1 MAQLTLQ
8 SDDSIVAFSAEN
20 DAGQRAT
27 NAFRKT
33 NPFESQ
39 ISAIAIAYGQAANE
53 ADAVRADLKPDA
65 LTRTIRD
72 SLTKHMPAPYAKA
85 RDAITAAKRTNDQRV
100 TDLEKPP
107 VDPIIASETRA
118 IFRGLSVAEQ
128 HHMVRAAGLESL
140 RAIHAPGRAHWPDI
154 TDDLW
159 QAVVDRMHRLAFVEI
174 SGISGRFP
182 KQATIDQPCPVGVDQ
197 DAVEKF
203 ATEAME
209 NLRASQSAVEAA
221 ESALS
226 RTIAVVA
233 VAGDMTPA
241 EAFTLLNRAA

>member
-1 MAQLTLQ
+1 MAQFTSQ
-8 SDDSIVAFSAEN
+8 TDDSVIAFSAVSES
-20 DAGQRAT
+20 GQRAT
-27 NAFRKT
+27 LAIRKGS
-33 NPFESQ
+33 PFEPQ
-39 ISAIAIAYGQAANE
+39 ISAIAIAGGIVANE
-53 ADAVRADLKPDA
+53 AEAVRADLKPEA

-72 SLTKHMPAPYAKA
+72 SLAKHMPTPYITA
-85 RDAITAAKRTNDQRV
+85 RDAIAAAKRTNDQRV

-107 VDPIIASETRA
+107 TDPIIATETRTL
-118 IFRGLSVAEQ
+118 FRGLSVPDQ
-128 HHMVRAAGLESL
+128 HHWARAAGLESL
-140 RAIHAPGRAHWPDI
+140 RAIIVPGRAHWPDL

-159 QAVVDRMHRLAFVEI
+159 QALTDRMHRLAFVEI

-182 KQATIDQPCPVGVDQ
+182 KQATIDQPCPVGVDL

-203 ATEAME
+203 ADEAME
-209 NLRASQSAVEAA
+209 NLRASQSAVEGA

-241 EAFTLLNRAA
+241 EAFALLNRAA

>member
-1 MAQLTLQ
+1 MVQFTSQ
-8 SDDSIVAFSAEN
+8 SDDSVIAFSAEN
-20 DAGQRAT
+20 AAGQRAT
-27 NAFRKT
+27 FAIRKT
-33 NPFESQ
+33 SPFESHV
-39 ISAIAIAYGQAANE
+39 SALAVAFGQVANE
-53 ADAVRADLKPDA
+53 AEAVRADLKPDA

-72 SLTKHMPAPYAKA
+72 SLAKHMPAPFATT
-85 RDAITAAKRTNDQRV
+85 RDAITAAKRANDQRV

-107 VDPIIASETRA
+107 VDPIIATETRT

-128 HHMVRAAGLESL
+128 HHWARAAGLESL
-140 RAIHAPGRAHWPDI
+140 RAIHAPGRAHWPDM

-159 QAVVDRMHRLAFVEI
+159 QAIVNRMHRLAFVEI

-203 ATEAME
+203 ATDAME

-241 EAFTLLNRAA
+241 EAFTLLN